1 MTGNRKSGKCRK
13 MSILKNLFKVY
24 QIDED
29 DLVFGLAPIK
39 EENNEE

>member
-1 MTGNRKSGKCRK
+1 

-29 DLVFGLAPIK
+29 DLVFGVAPIK